1 MQAHSRREFLT
12 DVGRGMMIASVGT
25 TLASELGIQTVL
37 GYESVGTLTF
47 GRLEPLVA
55 LMQETPVERLQPL
68 LVERLRSG
76 TDLRTLI
83 AAGALANARSFGGQ
97 HYVGYHTLMALMPA
111 YEMSKL
117 LPEDRRPL
125 PVLKVLYRNTDT
137 IQKDGGRRNE
147 VLRQVREG
155 DRGGAVT
162 GAHLRELMRKHDM
175 DGAEQ
180 VFAKMSQRDVEDA
193 YNKLQLLVQDDI
205 DVHRVVLAWRAWD
218 TLKLVGPE
226 HAHTML
232 RQSVRHC
239 VDREET
245 RINRGDPEPP
255 IRTVLPRLLEQYGL
269 LDRSPGT
276 RSANDAWVNELS
288 RNVFAGSRAEAA
300 EAVADALAEG
310 FSPEVIGEAISLAAN
325 RLLLQDPGR
334 ASDETKAKPR
344 GSVHG
349 ASVGVHASDSANAW
363 RHIARVTNDRNTM
376 ASLVVGGYHTAG
388 QQHRVSDQP
397 FPFGHEA
404 SDVNTTDARALLLET
419 EACIHSSDQARV
431 CILAERYGALGH
443 SPKPLFDMLLKCA
456 VSEDGALHAEKY
468 YRTVSE
474 EFATTR
480 PAFRWRHLIA
490 LARVTASE
498 YGHPAP
504 GRDQARDLL
513 GVA

>member
-1 MQAHSRREFLT
+1 MRVRSRRDFLA
-12 DVGRGMMIASVGT
+12 DVGRGMMVASVGT
-25 TLASELGIQTVL
+25 TLATELGIQTVF
-37 GYESVGTLTF
+37 GYDSVGTLTF

-55 LMQETPVERLQPL
+55 LMQDTAAERLQPL
-68 LVERLRSG
+68 LVEKLRSG
-76 TDLRTLI
+76 TDLRTLV

-117 LPEDRRPL
+117 LPEDRRAL
-125 PVLKVLYRNTDT
+125 PVFKVLYRNTDT

-147 VLRQVREG
+147 ILRPVQAGNRRGAITG
-155 DRGGAVT
+155 DR
-162 GAHLRELMRKHDM
+162 LRELMRKHDM

-180 VFAKMSQRDVEDA
+180 VFAKMSQGDIEDA
-193 YNKLQLLVQDDI
+193 YNNLQLLVQDDI

-218 TLKLVGPE
+218 TLKLTGPQ

-245 RINRGDPEPP
+245 RIRRGYPEPP

-269 LDRSPGT
+269 LGRSPGT
-276 RSANDAWVNELS
+276 TAADDAWVDELS
-288 RNVFAGSRAEAA
+288 RNVFAGSRAKAA
-300 EAVADALAEG
+300 EAVAVALAEG

-334 ASDETKAKPR
+334 TSDETKAKPR

-376 ASLVVGGYHTAG
+376 ASLIVGGYHTAG
-388 QQHRVSDQP
+388 QQHRVSDHP
-397 FPFGHEA
+397 FPFGREA
-404 SDVNTTDARALLLET
+404 SDVRTTAAEALLRET
-419 EACIHSSDQARV
+419 EACIRSSDQARV

-443 SPKPLFDMLLKCA
+443 SPKPLFDMLLKYA

-480 PAFRWRHLIA
+480 PAFRWRHLVA
-490 LARVTASE
+490 LARVTTSE

-513 GVA
+513 DVT